1 MPSTA
6 PHPHVLI
13 FDLDGTLI
21 DSAHDI
27 AAAVNEYL
35 ASRGW
40 PAQDPAFVEGFIGN
54 GPRRLL
60 LDLLKSTGL
69 PHDNATVDEAV
80 STYIANY
87 ERNPTRHTRFYPHVE
102 EDLRRLHRSGFSL
115 GLCTNKPHAL
125 TLKVLDLLGIASLF
139 EAVVGADAA
148 PACKPDPAHLLAV
161 CELMGADRNHVA
173 YVGDTAVDQAT
184 AASAGIPFHA
194 VPWGGGSLLQ
204 VEPGFR
210 LERLADL
217 LALRP
222 AAEFRSAWAR

>member
-1 MPSTA
+1 MPASLDA
-6 PHPHVLI
+6 LI

-35 ASRGW
+35 ASQGW
-40 PAQDPAFVEGFIGN
+40 PEQDPAFVEGFIGN

-60 LDLLKSTGL
+60 LDMFVATGL
-69 PHDNATVDEAV
+69 PHDDATVDEAV
-80 STYIANY
+80 KAYIANY
-87 ERNPTRHTRFYPHVE
+87 ERAPARHTRFFPHVR
-102 EDLRRLHRSGFSL
+102 EDLEALRGVGFRL

-125 TLKVLDLLGIASLF
+125 TLKILRLLQIDHLF

-161 CELMGADRNHVA
+161 ADLMELEPGSWA

-184 AASAGIPFHA
+184 AKGAGVSFHA

-204 VEPGFR
+204 VEDRFR
-210 LERLADL
+210 LQRLADL
-217 LALRP
+217 LELRSP
-222 AAEFRSAWAR
+222 PLRQQA

>member
-1 MPSTA
+1 MSASPNTA
-6 PHPHVLI
+6 DVLI

-35 ASRGW
+35 ESKGW
-40 PAQDPAFVEGFIGN
+40 PEQDPAFVEGFIGN

-60 LDLLKSTGL
+60 LDLLRAVGL
-69 PHDNATVDEAV
+69 PHDDATVDEAV
-80 STYIANY
+80 PTYIANY
-87 ERNPTRHTRFYPHVE
+87 ERSPARHTRFYAHVE
-102 EDLRRLHRSGFSL
+102 EDLHRLREAGFRL

-125 TLKVLDLLGIASLF
+125 TLKVLDLLGIAPLF

-161 CELMGADRNHVA
+161 CERMGVPPESVA

-184 AASAGIPFHA
+184 AAAAGISFHV

-204 VEPGFR
+204 VDEAFR
-210 LERLADL
+210 LDRLADL
-217 LALRP
+217 MALKP
-222 AAEFRSAWAR
+222 AAARRTA

>member
-1 MPSTA
+1 MMPSNA
-6 PHPHVLI
+6 PIEALI

-35 ASRGW
+35 AYKGW
-40 PAQDPAFVEGFIGN
+40 PEQEPSFVEGFIGN

-60 LDLLKSTGL
+60 IDLFVAVGL
-69 PHDNATVDEAV
+69 PHDEATIAEALPA
-80 STYIANY
+80 YIANY
-87 ERNPTRHTRFYPHVE
+87 ERAPARHTRFFSYVK
-102 EDLRRLHRSGFSL
+102 EDLEALQSEGFRL
-115 GLCTNKPHAL
+115 GLCTNKPHNL
-125 TLKVLDLLGIASLF
+125 TLRVLKILEIDHLF

-161 CELMGADRNHVA
+161 ADKMGLRAESFA

-184 AASAGIPFHA
+184 AKGAGVPFFV
-194 VPWGGGSLLQ
+194 VPWGGGALLR
-204 VEPGFR
+204 VEDEFR

-217 LALRP
+217 LKSRLVRQRQQA
-222 AAEFRSAWAR
+222 